1 MVEAT
6 MRRSLQQAIL
16 WPFRELR
23 LRAERKRCLSER
35 DRALTER
42 KIDLRVGEPKIQA
55 VGGSLY
61 EFSLK
66 HYSGDKTTKHPT
78 YYQRYDRAFAV
89 RNFRPASILEVGVHV
104 GESTKVFSSAFPE
117 AKIVAIDKASKEID
131 FSDYRWSRTRRLIKA
146 T

>member
-1 MVEAT
+1 MFIGTRPSAY
-6 MRRSLQQAIL
+6 
-16 WPFRELR
+16 RE
-23 LRAERKRCLSER
+23 E
-35 DRALTER
+35 
-42 KIDLRVGEPKIQA
+42 IDLRVGEPKIEA

-131 FSDYRWSRTRRLIKA
+131 FRTTRWSRTRRLIKA